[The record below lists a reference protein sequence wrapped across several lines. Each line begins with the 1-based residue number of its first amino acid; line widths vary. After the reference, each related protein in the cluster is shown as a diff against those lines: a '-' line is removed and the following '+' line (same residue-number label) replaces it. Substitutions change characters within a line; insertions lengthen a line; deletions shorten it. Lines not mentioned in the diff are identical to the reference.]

1 MDLLN
6 SLPLQQAERYSHE
19 LVTWLCG
26 ILDENQ
32 SDEQVG
38 RTRSKVDFGK
48 PFYIPWF
55 DTFHLYHFVH

>member
-38 RTRSKVDFGK
+38 RARSNLDFGK
-48 PFYIPWF
+48 TFYIPLI
-55 DTFHLYHFVH
+55 DSFHLYDFVH